1 MSSFSPWGG
10 LGEPGE
16 AGVKWG
22 GNETTNARGSR
33 PHEGGF
39 AKNNSPH

>member
-1 MSSFSPWGG
+1 MSSVSPWGG

-16 AGVKWG
+16 AGVMWG
-22 GNETTNARGSR
+22 GKWEGDIARGSR

-39 AKNNSPH
+39 AKKG